1 MRPVLR
7 IALRTLTIGAG
18 LALLLALAGALLV
31 TALSRGW
38 QRERLV
44 HVLETQLGD
53 ALEGTLRI
61 GSLQGSLLGGFR
73 AQDVELRA
81 EGQPPLEIAAVD
93 VQFELE
99 PLLRARRLEVRS
111 LVVEGLRV
119 AVEEHAEGW
128 RVSGVGRPLGG
139 EPDDD
144 DTEDTPFPLAAID
157 IGKLV
162 VRDARGSLLLG
173 GVDEGPEPEPAG
185 ETRLALGL
193 DGTVQGLQWRR
204 DEPFQ
209 LPGSLAAEL
218 GLEPS
223 TIAGRAIERGTLIAT
238 LENQE
243 LRVSRA
249 AVASD
254 AGSISLDDGVVELAD
269 SLWPPRVVAVRTRAT
284 VAALDLGA
292 LSGQSDLRT
301 RLDGPVTVSFTP
313 DASGDPTAGRL
324 VLDADL
330 ASKRLGPL
338 AIDRVRI
345 AGSLHTE
352 TLVAELEQALLQG
365 PLGEVRA
372 SGAGDPAGLERGELR
387 ADLRLER
394 LPAAWL
400 GGDELAGRLR
410 ADASARGAW
419 DDPRGKIELRVEEL
433 QRGPSLGPGTLVLR
447 GEATGAQTLRIDELA
462 LTLPEAEIR
471 SEGAAALRLL
481 TDAGSPPGVVIEQLT
496 LRGPGLR
503 VRASGRATT
512 ESARALRIEL
522 DATDLDA
529 LGESLAAGPSL
540 AGRIRG
546 WIEANGAW
554 SAPALRGELVGEPL
568 VVDELTLERID
579 LVLDTDGARQLAV
592 ARLRDGGIERVRLEM
607 TASRKDLFRAPAT
620 LFEQSDTRARLHA
633 ESLDVTWLGGLLGRD
648 PEGLAGTLDADVR
661 LTGAREAPRAS
672 GGIRLIGGELYV
684 EALAGP
690 VGPIEADLRFEGS
703 ALRVERLHI
712 VGAQSE
718 GEIRGSGHVHWDASA
733 ELADTD
739 LRVEFAD
746 FALPLGGLISGRL
759 AGALALQ
766 GTWPDLQLGGRV
778 EMRPGQFRLPEA
790 GEPAWEEI
798 RIHGLEDE
806 VTTARQGPQPPRSP
820 REWPEVLDRA
830 RANVALA
837 LAGDSRVIGQ
847 GADLRV
853 EGEVRLLKEPGEAP
867 LYVGSIRT
875 TEGHYRFRNRRFEIE
890 RGSATL
896 AGTRQLD
903 PELDIVAAQDVGDV
917 TLRIVVSGRASAPV
931 VTLESDPPLDA
942 TDQLSYLAFGRP
954 ASALGSSDAAQLE
967 SAATQVVGQILLG
980 SGVGSGLFEGL
991 PLDRFAFEAGGGATG
1006 TEVSLGAEV
1015 AKGVRI
1021 FYDRDLGTGME
1032 GARIE
1037 WRFHRNWLIQS
1048 EVDEEGETG
1057 ADVIWTFEF

>member
-1 MRPVLR
+1 MRRMLR
-7 IALRTLTIGAG
+7 IALRTLRIGAG
-18 LALLLALAGALLV
+18 LALLLALAGAVLV

-44 HVLETQLGD
+44 RGLESQLGD
-53 ALEGTLRI
+53 ALDGTVQI
-61 GSLQGSLLGGFR
+61 GSLQGSLLGDFR
-73 AQDVELRA
+73 AQDVELHA
-81 EGQPPLEIAAVD
+81 EGQPPLEISALD
-93 VQFELE
+93 VQFELA
-99 PLLRARRLEVRS
+99 PLLRARRLEVS
-111 LVVEGLRV
+111 SWVVEGLRV
-119 AVEEHAEGW
+119 AVEEQADGW

-144 DTEDTPFPLAAID
+144 DTEDAPFPLAAIK

-162 VRDARGSLLLG
+162 IRDARGRLILARKA
-173 GVDEGPEPEPAG
+173 DAAEPDAEG
-185 ETRLALGL
+185 ETRLALRL
-193 DGTVQGLQWRR
+193 DGTAEGLQWRR
-204 DEPFQ
+204 DEPLR
-209 LPGSLAAEL
+209 LPESLAAEL
-218 GLEPS
+218 ALDPS
-223 TIAGRAIERGTLIAT
+223 TVAGRALERGTLIAT

-249 AVASD
+249 AVVSD
-254 AGSISLDDGVVELAD
+254 AGSVSLDDGVVELAD
-269 SLWPPRVVAVRTRAT
+269 AAWPPRPVVLRARAN
-284 VAALDLGA
+284 VAALDFGA
-292 LSGQSDLRT
+292 LLGRSDLRT
-301 RLDGPVTVSFTP
+301 RLDGPVTLSFTP
-313 DASGDPTAGRL
+313 DPSGAPTAGRL

-330 ASKRLGPL
+330 ASKRFGPL

-345 AGSLHTE
+345 TGSLHTE

-387 ADLRLER
+387 VDLRLER
-394 LPAAWL
+394 LPAAWR
-400 GGDELAGRLR
+400 GGDALTGHLR
-410 ADASARGAW
+410 VDATARGAW
-419 DDPRGKIELRVEEL
+419 NDPRGTLSLRVDEL

-447 GEATGAQTLRIDELA
+447 GEATGAQRLRIDELA
-462 LTLPEAEIR
+462 LTLPQAEIR
-471 SEGAAALRLL
+471 NDGAAQLRVQWEE
-481 TDAGSPPGVVIEQLT
+481 GSPPGVAIEQLA
-496 LRGPGLR
+496 LLGPGLR

-512 ESARALRIEL
+512 EAARALRL
-522 DATDLDA
+522 DLDGTDLGA
-529 LGESLAAGPSL
+529 LGELLAAAPSL

-546 WIEANGAW
+546 WIEADGAW
-554 SAPALRGELVGEPL
+554 SAPALRGEFVAEPL
-568 VVDELTLERID
+568 VVDALTLERID
-579 LVLDTDGARQLAV
+579 LALDSDGARQRAV
-592 ARLRDGGIERVRLEM
+592 ARLRDGDRERIRLEA
-607 TASRKDLFRAPAT
+607 TASREVLFRAPAT
-620 LFEQSDTRARLHA
+620 LWEQSDTRVRLQA
-633 ESLDVTWLGGLLGRD
+633 ESLDVAWLTGLLGRP

-661 LTGAREAPRAS
+661 LTGASGAPRVS
-672 GGIRLIGGELYV
+672 GGLRLRGGELFV
-684 EALAGP
+684 EALAGSI
-690 VGPIEADLRFEGS
+690 GPIEADLRFEGS

-712 VGAQSE
+712 AGAQAE

-739 LRVEFAD
+739 LRLEFAD

-766 GTWPDLQLGGRV
+766 GSWPELVLGGRV
-778 EMRPGQFRLPEA
+778 EMRPGHFQLPEA
-790 GEPAWEEI
+790 GEPTWDEI
-798 RIHGLEDE
+798 RIHGLDEDGAP
-806 VTTARQGPQPPRSP
+806 ARRRPQPPRAP
-820 REWPEVLDRA
+820 REWPEVLERA

-837 LAGDSRVIGQ
+837 LAGDSRVVGQ

-853 EGEVRLLKEPGEAP
+853 EGEVRLLKEPGDAP
-867 LYVGSIRT
+867 LHVGSIRT

-980 SGVGSGLFEGL
+980 SGVGSGLFESL

-1006 TEVSLGAEV
+1006 TEVSVGAEV
-1015 AKGVRI
+1015 ADGIRI

-1048 EVDEEGETG
+1048 EVDEEGGTG